1 MADQSPI
8 SHEQVHLLEE
18 RIQKLEQALKESEQV
33 TQWLLIDKRAMESRY
48 KASEKLARIGYWETD
63 LQTQELYW
71 SDGFR
76 EILGFGTNTK
86 PDMKLYKE
94 MMSEEHVERLNAAIQ
109 KVFINAENYSFEH
122 SLLRPDGRFCFVE
135 LTLKLVFDEH
145 TQQPDKLLGIVQDI
159 TTRKESQ
166 KKLERLSLVAAKTSN
181 AVFILEKDLKLEW
194 MNDGYTR
201 MTGYTSRELRDKY
214 LHDVLALC
222 GCDLRK
228 YEDFA
233 KNLSTSE
240 SISQELKIK
249 NKQGDPLWILM
260 SLTPTHDYSLNLVN
274 YIAIIINITKRKE
287 AENMLVSANK
297 ELKEKNHI
305 IEEKNQNI
313 TESITYAQRIQAA
326 MLPTLND
333 IHVELPDSFVLFKPR
348 DIVSGDFYWFATPH
362 KYDESG
368 NSITQNKIMLAAVD
382 CTGHGVPGAF
392 MSMIGHSLLDEIVN
406 ERGIINPNQIL
417 TDLHAGVR
425 FALRQQDSQNRDGMD
440 MALVVICKKS
450 NEMYFA
456 GAKNPLVYIQD
467 NEMHLIKG
475 DSFAIGGEDTRRTY
489 TCHTIDISKPT
500 RFYVYSDGYQD
511 QFGGPQGK
519 KFMRK
524 KLRELLFANAHKPMQ
539 EQKNILNDTIENWMA
554 EANERQIDDI
564 LVMGGYWKGKKL

>member
-1 MADQSPI
+1 MSDQSPT
-8 SHEQVHLLEE
+8 SQEQVHLLEE

-33 TQWLLIDKRAMESRY
+33 AQWLLLDKRAMEMRF
-48 KASEKLARIGYWETD
+48 KESEKLARIGYWETD
-63 LQTQELYW
+63 LQTQELHW

-76 EILGFGTNTK
+76 EILGYNVDTE
-86 PDMKLYKE
+86 PDMKLYKD
-94 MMSEEHVERLNAAIQ
+94 MMSEEYAERLNAAIQ
-109 KVFINAENYSFEH
+109 KVFINRENYSFEH
-122 SLLRPDGRFCFVE
+122 SLARPDGQFRTVE
-135 LTLKLVFDEH
+135 LTLKLVFDEQ
-145 TQQPDKLLGIVQDI
+145 TQQPTKLLGIVQDI
-159 TTRKESQ
+159 TARKASQ

-214 LHDVLALC
+214 LHEVLALC

-287 AENMLVSANK
+287 AEDKLVSANR
-297 ELKEKNHI
+297 ELKEKNGI
-305 IEEKNQNI
+305 IEEKNQSI

-326 MLPTLND
+326 MLPSLSD
-333 IHVELPDSFVLFKPR
+333 IQKELPQSFVLLKPR
-348 DIVSGDFYWFATPH
+348 DIVSGDFFWFATPH
-362 KYDESG
+362 QHDEQG
-368 NSITQNKIMLAAVD
+368 QIINKGKVMIAAID

-406 ERGIINPNQIL
+406 ERGVITPDRIL
-417 TDLHAGVR
+417 SYLHAGVR
-425 FALRQQDSQNRDGMD
+425 YALRQQDSQNRDGMD
-440 MALVVICKKS
+440 LALVVLCKTMHTI
-450 NEMYFA
+450 EFA
-456 GAKNPLVYIQD
+456 GAKNPLLYIQEG
-467 NEMHLIKG
+467 EMQMIKG
-475 DSFAIGGEDTRRTY
+475 DKFAIGGEDDNREY
-489 TCHTIDISKPT
+489 TLHRIDVSKPT
-500 RFYVYSDGYQD
+500 TFYMYSDGYQD
-511 QFGGPQGK
+511 QFGGPAGK

-524 KLRELLFANAHKPMQ
+524 NLRKLLLDNHQRPMP
-539 EQKNILNDTIENWMA
+539 EQQHLLDYTIEKWRR
-554 EANERQIDDI
+554 EADEKQVDDI
-564 LVMGGYWKGKKL
+564 LVVGAHWPGSSG